1 MMPPKGFM
9 EALIRLSNLRYGG
22 HLAAAF
28 CTLLDEHVIPNAHRC
43 SVGEFKAIV
52 RQADIQKILKKHQ
65 KFLNRA
71 FKYYSA
77 STTAT
82 KSYLTFKDW
91 EKLLNDCKLFDNL
104 FTLSEAHMIF
114 SMVQDESFTS
124 EDIEEADREMD
135 FDEWIDGLVCTAV
148 FKSPAMY
155 IPVYQRLDRFL
166 LKVVIP
172 HVNKLSHGLS
182 APR

>member
-1 MMPPKGFM
+1 
-9 EALIRLSNLRYGG
+9 
-22 HLAAAF
+22 
-28 CTLLDEHVIPNAHRC
+28 
-43 SVGEFKAIV
+43 
-52 RQADIQKILKKHQ
+52 
-65 KFLNRA
+65 
-71 FKYYSA
+71 
-77 STTAT
+77 
-82 KSYLTFKDW
+82 
-91 EKLLNDCKLFDNL
+91 LNDCKLFDNL